1 MKEGTKKSFHLDDNK
16 NEITCSLGCSNSWNG
31 TGLTK
36 KEASERKYD
45 EDLVK
50 MLFLNS
56 SAKNIEATNN
66 TTGKFGVG
74 FKSVYLICDKPKII
88 SDGIDFEI
96 VCGFYPRK
104 LDSSEKDTLE
114 NQLPGSEKGRTAVV
128 LEKSKISPILIY
140 LHNF

>member
-1 MKEGTKKSFHLDDNK
+1 MRE
-16 NEITCSLGCSNSWNG
+16 
-31 TGLTK
+31 
-36 KEASERKYD
+36 KYD

-56 SAKNIEATNN
+56 SAKNINANN
-66 TTGKFGVG
+66 NATGKLGVG
-74 FKSVYLICDKPKII
+74 FKSVYPICDKPKII

-114 NQLPGSEKGRTAVV
+114 NQLLARRKEELLLFLKNLQS
-128 LEKSKISPILIY
+128 LLLNKI
-140 LHNF
+140 